1 MSKHTKGPW
10 HCGDKPIFG
19 WWHIYSNNTVDGNP
33 CISGRQAIATIPAA
47 SKKNDPECAAMFAAN
62 ARLATAAPELLSA
75 LESAWQWMEGQ
86 ADAQSKG
93 GHATFDLMMLREQRD
108 IARAA
113 IDKAT
118 GES

>member
-1 MSKHTKGPW
+1 MSSHTPGPW
-10 HCGDKPIFG
+10 HVNHAGGAKHGQEFKISEYFVYAPETQDDVGICSDVIDPLTQKP
-19 WWHIYSNNTVDGNP
+19 
-33 CISGRQAIATIPAA
+33 
-47 SKKNDPECAAMFAAN
+47 SKAN
-62 ARLATAAPELLSA
+62 ARLIAAAPDLLAA
-75 LESAWQWMEGQ
+75 LESAWQWMDGQ
-86 ADAQSKG
+86 SDAQSKG